1 MKKENLKNL
10 ERKTKSQMNVP
21 KILAILLLF
30 IFGMTLSSYLLG
42 FILWAFAK
50 LIHG

>member
-30 IFGMTLSSYLLG
+30 IFGMTMSAYLLG

>member
-1 MKKENLKNL
+1 MKKENLNDL
-10 ERKTKSQMNVP
+10 ERKTNSRNNP
-21 KILAILLLF
+21 SKILAILLLF
-30 IFGMTLSSYLLG
+30 IFGMTMSAYLLG